1 LTPGGCWINAGKPAH
16 AAGNSSA
23 VKTSIFSLFFSLLIV
38 VCPAERIV
46 AQEKT
51 IRIGFPSVAFQEL
64 PLFAANKRGFFRAEG
79 LNVELVQIAGAPAIA
94 ALLSGDVDYV
104 THNSRIIATAVR
116 GGGVK
121 SVFNYVARPIYYLVT
136 LPEIRQAKELHGR
149 AVGVSSFGGAA
160 YYITKRLLEFYGL
173 NVSKDVA
180 IRALGQ
186 DSIRFSALAAR
197 TIQGT
202 LLPPD
207 FAVRSK
213 DIGFNVLVYAG
224 DIVDMPMGGLGT
236 TDKRLK
242 EKRDEVRRV
251 LRALLRSLRFV
262 NDDRDGARALLIEG
276 FKMPSA
282 GATAAYDLG
291 VKIFGRDGIPT
302 DNGLKNLLAATRE
315 ELKLQADIAPEAVM
329 DLSIVRDAQRDLGLG
344 KTP

>member
-1 LTPGGCWINAGKPAH
+1 M
-16 AAGNSSA
+16 
-23 VKTSIFSLFFSLLIV
+23 KTSIRPVFVSLLVIV
-38 VCPAERIV
+38 SFAGQLA
-46 AQEKT
+46 AQERT

-64 PLFAANKRGFFRAEG
+64 PLFAASKRGFFRAEG

-94 ALLSGDVDYV
+94 ALLSGEVDYV

-136 LPEIRQAKELHGR
+136 LPEIKQAKELQGR
-149 AVGVSSFGGAA
+149 SVGVSSFGGAA

-180 IRALGQ
+180 VRALGQ

-197 TIQGT
+197 TIHGS

-213 DIGFNVLVYAG
+213 EMGFNVLIYAG
-224 DIVDMPMGGLGT
+224 DVVDMPMGGLGT
-236 TDKRLK
+236 TDKRLR
-242 EKRDEVRRV
+242 EQRGEVRSL

-262 NDDRDGARALLIEG
+262 NNDRDGAITLLIDG
-276 FKMPSA
+276 FKMPRG
-282 GATAAYDLG
+282 GAAAAYDLG

-302 DNGLKNLLAATRE
+302 DNGLKNLLAATKE
-315 ELKLQADIAPEAVM
+315 ELKLQTDVAPETVI

>member
-1 LTPGGCWINAGKPAH
+1 VFP
-16 AAGNSSA
+16 
-23 VKTSIFSLFFSLLIV
+23 TSRV
-38 VCPAERIV
+38 A

-64 PLFAANKRGFFRAEG
+64 PLFAASKRGFFRAEG
-79 LNVELVQIAGAPAIA
+79 LNAELVQIAGAPAVA
-94 ALLSGDVDYV
+94 ALLSGDVDYI

-121 SVFNYVARPIYYLVT
+121 SVFNYVAKPIYYLVT
-136 LPEIRQAKELHGR
+136 LPEIRHPKELQGR
-149 AVGVSSFGGAA
+149 TVGVSSFGGAA
-160 YYITKRLLEFYGL
+160 YYITKQVLEFYGL
-173 NVSKDVA
+173 NVPKDVA

-186 DSIRFSALAAR
+186 DSIRFSALAGK

-213 DIGFNVLVYAG
+213 EMGFNVLVYAG

-242 EKRDEVRRV
+242 ENRAEVRQV
-251 LRALLRSLRFV
+251 LRALLRALRFV
-262 NDDRDGARALLIEG
+262 NDDREGARALLVES

-282 GATAAYDLG
+282 SAAAAYELG

-302 DNGLKNLLAATRE
+302 DNGLKNLLTATRE
-315 ELKLQADIAPEAVM
+315 ELKLSADISPETVI
-329 DLSIVRDAQRDLGLG
+329 DLSILKDAQRDLEFRKG
-344 KTP
+344 P

>member
-1 LTPGGCWINAGKPAH
+1 MR
-16 AAGNSSA
+16 SS
-23 VKTSIFSLFFSLLIV
+23 TILLFFYFLLV
-38 VCPAERIV
+38 VFIAEEV
-46 AQEKT
+46 AAQEKA

-64 PLFAANKRGFFRAEG
+64 PLFAASKRGFFRAEG
-79 LNVELVQIAGAPAIA
+79 LQVELIQIAGSPAVA
-94 ALLSGDVDYV
+94 ALLSGDVDYI

-136 LPEIRQAKELHGR
+136 LPEIKQAREIQGR
-149 AVGVSSFGGAA
+149 TVGVSAFGGAA
-160 YYITKRLLEFYGL
+160 YYITKQVLESYGL
-173 NVSKDVA
+173 NVSRDVS

-186 DSIRFSALAAR
+186 DSIRFSAMVGR
-197 TIQGT
+197 TIQAT

-207 FAVRSK
+207 YAVRSK
-213 DIGFNVLVYAG
+213 EMGFNVLVYAG

-262 NDDRDGARALLIEG
+262 NDDREGSKALLIDV
-276 FKMPSA
+276 FKMPNASA
-282 GATAAYDLG
+282 GAAYDLG
-291 VKIFGRDGIPT
+291 VKIFGRDGVPT
-302 DNGLKNLLAATRE
+302 DNGLKNLFAATKE
-315 ELKLQADIAPEAVM
+315 ELKLQADIVPETVI
-329 DLSIVRDAQRDLGLG
+329 DLSILRDAQRDLGIG

>member
-1 LTPGGCWINAGKPAH
+1 MR
-16 AAGNSSA
+16 SSII
-23 VKTSIFSLFFSLLIV
+23 SILFYFLFV
-38 VCPAERIV
+38 VFIAERV
-46 AQEKT
+46 TAAQEKT

-64 PLFAANKRGFFRAEG
+64 PLFAASKRGFFRGEG
-79 LNVELVQIAGAPAIA
+79 LQVELIQISGSPAVA
-94 ALLSGDVDYV
+94 ALLSGDVDYI

-136 LPEIRQAKELHGR
+136 LPEIKQAKEIQGHT
-149 AVGVSSFGGAA
+149 VGVSAFGGAA
-160 YYITKRLLEFYGL
+160 YYITKQVIESYGL
-173 NVSKDVA
+173 NVTRDVS

-186 DSIRFSALAAR
+186 DSIRFSAMVGR
-197 TIQGT
+197 NIQAT

-207 FAVRSK
+207 YAVRSK
-213 DIGFNVLVYAG
+213 EMGFNVLAYAG

-262 NDDRDGARALLIEG
+262 NDDPEGARALLIEL
-276 FKMPSA
+276 FKMPNASA
-282 GATAAYDLG
+282 GAAYDLG
-291 VKIFGRDGIPT
+291 VKIFGRDGVPT
-302 DNGLKNLLAATRE
+302 EKGLKNLLAATKE
-315 ELKLQADIAPEAVM
+315 ELKLQTEILPETVM
-329 DLSIVRDAQRDLGLG
+329 DVTVLRDAQRDLGLG

>member
-1 LTPGGCWINAGKPAH
+1 MGFFIVLFLFVCL
-16 AAGNSSA
+16 SA
-23 VKTSIFSLFFSLLIV
+23 NFSVSENVL
-38 VCPAERIV
+38 
-46 AQEKT
+46 AQERA

-64 PLFAANKRGFFRAEG
+64 PLFAASKRGFFRAEG
-79 LNVELVQIAGAPAIA
+79 LNVELVQIAGAPAVA
-94 ALLSGDVDYV
+94 ALLSGDVDYI

-121 SVFNYVARPIYYLVT
+121 SVFNYVAKPIYYLVT
-136 LPEIRQAKELHGR
+136 LPEIKQAKELKGR
-149 AVGVSSFGGAA
+149 TVGVSSFGGAA
-160 YYITKRLLEFYGL
+160 YYITKQVIESYAL
-173 NVSKDVA
+173 NVPKDVT

-186 DSIRFSALAAR
+186 DSIRFSAMVGR
-197 TIQGT
+197 TIQAT

-213 DIGFNVLVYAG
+213 EMGFNVLVYAG

-236 TDKRLK
+236 TDKRIK

-262 NDDRDGARALLIEG
+262 NDDREGAKALLIDW

-282 GATAAYDLG
+282 SAAAAYDLG

-302 DNGLKNLLAATRE
+302 DKGLKNLLTATKE
-315 ELKLQADIAPEAVM
+315 ELKLQTEIVPETVM
-329 DLSIVRDAQRDLGLG
+329 DLSIIKDVQRDLGST
-344 KTP
+344 KSP